1 MRVLFFHLAGGTPT
15 RFTVELQAGEYIDPF
30 DDFTPVLVNNQICQV
45 YALTLHGNGH
55 RKALYSSCVPALE
68 IDWPYDVYLPT
79 VAR

>member
-1 MRVLFFHLAGGTPT
+1 MVISSITRVTLWIVLSSSICGAT

-55 RKALYSSCVPALE
+55 RKALYSSCVPAS
-68 IDWPYDVYLPT
+68 T
-79 VAR
+79 N